1 MNQKPLRTL
10 LLWIL
15 WAAMAIMAYTLLYM
29 DSDVWGFVRNDSSR
43 ITWLILI
50 LFAIGLAGS
59 FILAIKLTLETM
71 IAFQIEELT
80 RNGGLKEIAGRRYR
94 FAIGRF
100 FRHLKAT
107 IEGNGQPEIESMLN
121 VELASYQRMSHSTE
135 VIGNLLITLG
145 LIGTVMGL
153 TLTLTGLTGSLE
165 ALGEDQELL
174 LAGLRQAMA
183 GMGTA
188 FYTTLLGAVLGGVLL
203 RVFGQITEH
212 GYDALYD
219 KVVHTCLVNCS
230 ADLKS
235 TAERD
240 MRFLASELAMLGEQ
254 LEELQPIFIASQEAM
269 GRLRHEASAMRQQ
282 TQEENRL
289 LRENIQLRQTDAR
302 LMLEEIKR
310 LRAFNRPWS
319 LRLRHLLGSSKDDDQ
334 DSRS

>member
-10 LLWIL
+10 FLWIL
-15 WAAMAIMAYTLLYM
+15 WAATAIIAYTVLYS
-29 DSDVWGFVRNDSSR
+29 DSDVWGFVREDSSR

-50 LFAIGLAGS
+50 LFSLGILGS
-59 FILAIKLTLETM
+59 FILALKLTLETM
-71 IAFQIEELT
+71 VTYQIDDMT
-80 RNGGLKEIAGRRYR
+80 RDGGLKGITGRRYR

-100 FRHLKAT
+100 FSNLKTT
-107 IEGNGQPEIESMLN
+107 IEANGQPEIESMLN

-203 RVFGQITEH
+203 RVFAQITDH

-219 KVVHTCLVNCS
+219 KVLHVCLVNCS
-230 ADLKS
+230 ADLKN

-240 MRFLASELAMLGEQ
+240 LRFLASELAMLGAQ

-269 GRLRHEASAMRQQ
+269 GRLRHEAAAMRQQ

-289 LRENIQLRQTDAR
+289 LRENIQLRQTDSR
-302 LMLEEIKR
+302 LLLEEIKQ
-310 LRAFNRPWS
+310 LRALNRPWS
-319 LRLRHLLGSSKDDDQ
+319 MRLRDLFGGGKD
-334 DSRS
+334 RE